1 MTVVLADDQILFV
14 ESLKSVLESRS
25 DGISVVGVA
34 SNGNEAVELVKRYR
48 PDIALLDVRMPVR
61 DGVEAAKQIHE
72 HYPDVQTVMLTTF
85 DDDEY
90 VVEAL
95 RYGAVGYLLKNIPP
109 KDLITSLHA
118 IAGGA
123 VLISPEV
130 AQRLVDHAYQTT
142 AGASERD
149 ASADHGS
156 ALSQLTEREEKIL
169 RLIADGYNNRQIGGE
184 LFLAEQ
190 TVKNYVSQ
198 IYAKLG
204 VHNRIHL
211 MKVASKGLGSTR
223 DSS

>member
-1 MTVVLADDQILFV
+1 MTVLLADDQVLFV

-25 DGISVVGVA
+25 GDIRVVGIA
-34 SNGNEAVELVKRYR
+34 SDGNEAVQLVAQHH
-48 PDIALLDVRMPVR
+48 PDIALLDVRMPNC

-72 HYPDVQTVMLTTF
+72 RFPEVQTVMLTTF

-95 RYGAVGYLLKNIPP
+95 HHGAVGYLLKNIPP
-109 KDLITSLHA
+109 EELITSLHA
-118 IAGGA
+118 MANGA
-123 VLISPEV
+123 VLISPEA
-130 AQRLVDHAYQTT
+130 AQRLVDHAYQTS
-142 AGASERD
+142 ARGAESQPASASED
-149 ASADHGS
+149 AFAE
-156 ALSQLTEREEKIL
+156 LSEREEKML
-169 RLIADGYNNRQIGGE
+169 RLIADGRNNRQIAQE

-211 MKVASKGLGSTR
+211 MKVAGEGLGSTI
-223 DSS
+223 DPS